1 MTDTAPARQAAPAD
15 QVPPG
20 EGRPRLRIPP
30 LARYIL
36 VRSGLSVLLLWG
48 TTVVTFVLT
57 NLVPAD
63 PLAAVLGDQAA
74 ADPTIVAQYRL
85 NMGLDK
91 PLIQQYLG
99 YLGRLLHGDLGMSA
113 QTRNPV
119 ASDLAAAFPATVEL
133 ASFVLVLATILGVG
147 LGLLAAQRHRRLP
160 DQLIRLVSVVGI
172 SMPTFWLALIVFY
185 VFFFKLRLLP
195 GSGRLDPE
203 LTPPPHVTGFYTVD
217 AVLAGQWDIFANAL
231 THLVL
236 PALVL
241 TLYAVGLLVRFTRSA
256 VLDVL
261 NEPYVRAAR
270 AKGLSPAVVTFHY
283 VLTGAM
289 LPILTLIGLV
299 FASLLSGAVLIE
311 QVFAWHGLGQYAYLA
326 ATKLDLQAIMGVGLL
341 VGAAYITINFL
352 VDVMAGLL
360 DPRVRT
366 Q

>member
-1 MTDTAPARQAAPAD
+1 M
-15 QVPPG
+15 
-20 EGRPRLRIPP
+20 
-30 LARYIL
+30 
-36 VRSGLSVLLLWG
+36 RSGLSVLLLWG

-74 ADPTIVAQYRL
+74 ADPAIVAQYRL

-91 PLIQQYLG
+91 PLVLQYLG

-119 ASDLAAAFPATVEL
+119 ASDLAAAFPATMEL

-195 GSGRLDPE
+195 GSGRLDPQ

-236 PALVL
+236 PSVVL

-270 AKGLSPAVVTFHY
+270 AKGLSPAAVTFHY

-289 LPILTLIGLV
+289 LPILTLVGLV

-311 QVFAWHGLGQYAYLA
+311 QVFAWPGLGRTMMSAIAARDYPVVQGFTVIIAVIFVMTNLIVDLSYAYL
-326 ATKLDLQAIMGVGLL
+326 
-341 VGAAYITINFL
+341 
-352 VDVMAGLL
+352 
-360 DPRVRT
+360 DPRIRLE
-366 Q
+366 